1 MIELVDVQ
9 RTYDD
14 FSLSLSCS
22 VADDEILTLLGSS
35 GSGKTTTLRIIAGFE
50 QLDSGRLLIDGA
62 DMAHVSPQ
70 RRQIGYVFQDYTL
83 FPHLNVAE
91 NVAYGLRVARMPRP
105 ERRRRVDELLEM
117 VGLANFGTRAVQTLS
132 GGEQQRVAVARALV
146 RKPRALLLDEPFSA
160 IDTELREDLR
170 RHLVTVQRALRVPTV
185 FVTHSRTE
193 ALSIADRIVV
203 LRAGAIDDQGT
214 PEQLYERPRTA
225 YTARFLGRA
234 NIFSAASGMLMIR
247 PEHVILHQAPP
258 ATVDGG
264 DGARVRPPA
273 TPGPLPARV
282 VRSTYHG
289 VHREYELDTDRGPVF
304 AVSQRRFVE
313 GARLWLSFPPERL
326 APVEPERS
334 NGTGRRDTAEQSDS
348 PARPEA

>member
-1 MIELVDVQ
+1 MIELVDVR

-50 QLDSGRLLIDGA
+50 QLDSGKLLIDGT

-70 RRQIGYVFQDYTL
+70 QRQIGYVFQDYTL
-83 FPHLNVAE
+83 FPHLNVEE

-105 ERRRRVDELLEM
+105 ERRRRVNELLEM
-117 VGLANFGTRAVQTLS
+117 VGLASFGKRAVQTLS

-146 RKPRALLLDEPFSA
+146 RRPRALLLDEPFSA

-170 RHLVTVQRALRVPTV
+170 RHLVTVQRALGVPTV

-203 LRAGAIDDQGT
+203 LRSGTIDDQGT

-234 NIFSAASGMLMIR
+234 NIFPTASGLLMIR
-247 PEHVILHQAPP
+247 PEHVTLHESAPAASAGIP
-258 ATVDGG
+258 GTVE
-264 DGARVRPPA
+264 ARVA
-273 TPGPLPARV
+273 
-282 VRSTYHG
+282 RSTYHG
-289 VHREYELDTDRGPVF
+289 VHREYELETARGPVF
-304 AVSQRRFVE
+304 AVTRRRFAE
-313 GARLWLSFPPERL
+313 GTRLWISFPPERI
-326 APVEPERS
+326 APVEPDGPGAS
-334 NGTGRRDTAEQSDS
+334 HAPDGPATAASADAKQQN
-348 PARPEA
+348 RHH